1 MEHQSYW
8 PTVEAQAV
16 MQQWFKAYPL
26 IAYGM
31 CFRLGV
37 CMQMGMPLPEAARY
51 VEDSRDTIDHTCGW
65 GE

>member
-37 CMQMGMPLPEAARY
+37 CMQMGMPC
-51 VEDSRDTIDHTCGW
+51 TI
-65 GE
+65 

>member
-8 PTVEAQAV
+8 PTVDAQAV
-16 MQQWFKAYPL
+16 MRQWFKEYPH

-37 CMQMGMPLPEAARY
+37 CMQMGMALAQAARW
-51 VEDSRDTIDHTCGW
+51 VERRRDTIDPTCG
-65 GE
+65 GR